1 VQGEKPLPILE
12 KTKKSIL
19 EILSLLFK
27 LFTRG
32 NLNMSQLKVGVIGC
46 GSIAKHR
53 HLPEY
58 ANNKEVEI
66 VAVCDIVEDRVNEI
80 AAQYNAK
87 AYTNYEELL
96 ANHEIDAVSVC
107 TPNYLHAPISIAAL
121 NAGKH
126 VLCEKPM
133 ATSRVEAVN
142 MIEAAKENNKKLM
155 IAHNQRFVPSHQK
168 ARQLIENGEVGKIY
182 SFRTAF
188 GHGGPEGWSADGENS
203 WFFKKEEAFI
213 GAMGDLGVHKTDLL
227 RFILGEE
234 FVEVGAFIETSA
246 KANADVD
253 DTAVCVLKTENG
265 IIGTLA
271 ASWSYVSKE
280 DNSTVIYGEKASLRL
295 EDDPVNSLV
304 IQYKSGEIVK
314 YELGGIQTNEAGGQT
329 NTQVIDQFI
338 SAIVENVE
346 PAISGE
352 EGLKSLEVILS
363 ALESNETKRITSI

>member
-1 VQGEKPLPILE
+1 MNK
-12 KTKKSIL
+12 
-19 EILSLLFK
+19 
-27 LFTRG
+27 
-32 NLNMSQLKVGVIGC
+32 LKVAVIGC

-58 ANNKEVEI
+58 ANNKDVEI
-66 VAVCDIVEDRVNEI
+66 VAVCDIVEERVKEF
-80 AAQYNAK
+80 ADQYQAT
-87 AYTNYEELL
+87 AYTSYQELL
-96 ANHEIDAVSVC
+96 ASPSIDAVSVC

-121 NAGKH
+121 QAGKH

-133 ATSRVEAVN
+133 ATSRLDAEN
-142 MIEAAKENNKKLM
+142 MIKAAQENNKKIM

-188 GHGGPEGWSADGENS
+188 GHGGPEGWSADGAES
-203 WFFKKEEAFI
+203 WFFKKEQAFI

-253 DTAVCVLKTENG
+253 DTAVCVLKTESG
-265 IIGTLA
+265 IVGTLA

-280 DNSTVIYGEKASLRL
+280 DNSTIIYGENAILRL
-295 EDDPVNSLV
+295 EDDPINSLV
-304 IQYKSGEIVK
+304 VQYKSGEVVK
-314 YELGGIQTNEAGGQT
+314 YELGGIQTNDSGGQT
-329 NTQVIDQFI
+329 NTQVIDQFVN
-338 SAIVENVE
+338 AIIQDVE
-346 PAISGE
+346 PAVSGE
-352 EGLKSLEVILS
+352 EGMKSLQVVLS
-363 ALESNETKRITSI
+363 ALQSNETKQIVSF